1 MLVIGEGL
9 GKESWLVRVF
19 VRGLRFWVYTP
30 GSASYMRGLQG
41 FAIGA
46 AIHSLPLVLFVPGQA
61 CNMCEGLS
69 SVTLDQQIRT
79 KTK

>member
-9 GKESWLVRVF
+9 GKETWFDRVN
-19 VRGLRFWVYTP
+19 VRGLRFWMNTR
-30 GSASYMRGLQG
+30 GSAWYMRGLQG

-46 AIHSLPLVLFVPGQA
+46 AVYSLPLVLFVSGQT
-61 CNMCEGLS
+61 CNMCEGS
-69 SVTLDQQIRT
+69 SSATLDQQIRT